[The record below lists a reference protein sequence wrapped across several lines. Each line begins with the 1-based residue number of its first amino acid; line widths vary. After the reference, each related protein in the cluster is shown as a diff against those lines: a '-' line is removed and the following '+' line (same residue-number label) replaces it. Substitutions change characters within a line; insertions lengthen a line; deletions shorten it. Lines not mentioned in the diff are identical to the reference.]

1 MDNSIIEK
9 TLACLRKGG
18 VILYPTDT
26 IWGIGCDASNAE
38 AVEKIYSI
46 KRRDHSKSMLILA
59 DRDTFHTDNATID
72 RLLLDSTRPTTVIM
86 PVSLLPKGINLA
98 TNLPARDGT
107 IGVRLPQHD
116 FCLKMIRGLGQPI
129 VSTSANFSGQPSP
142 ARYEEIVKELKA
154 TVDYC
159 VPNDAE
165 TTAGGSCGSKIV
177 KIDESG
183 VIMVIR
189 E

>member
-9 TLACLRKGG
+9 TLACLREGG

-38 AVEKIYSI
+38 AVEKIYAI
-46 KRRDHSKSMLILA
+46 KRREHSKSMLILA
-59 DRDTFHTDNATID
+59 DRDTFRTNNADID
-72 RLLLDSTRPTTVIM
+72 RLLLDPTRPTTVIM
-86 PVSLLPKGINLA
+86 PVALLPEGITLA
-98 TNLPARDGT
+98 ANMPASDGT

-142 ARYEEIVKELKA
+142 TRYEEIAEELKS

-159 VPNDAE
+159 VPNSAE
-165 TTAGGSCGSKIV
+165 TAAGGSCGSKIV
-177 KIDESG
+177 KVEENGDIT
-183 VIMVIR
+183 VIR